1 MLQLMG
7 SQKVDTTQWLNNEQD
22 TCTHLEYVLYIE
34 SMKWSEVSQSCLT
47 LCHPMDYSLLGSS
60 VHGIFQARVLEW
72 IAMSFSRGPSRPR
85 NRTQVSRIAGRRFTV
100 WATREALISHSRKPG
115 SKWVTTQLWLSES
128 LRFFGYSSSVYSCHL
143 FLISSASVRFLQFL
157 SFIMP
162 ILAWNVPLTSPI
174 FLRKSLAFPILL

>member
-60 VHGIFQARVLEW
+60 VHGIFQARILEWVAISFSRGTSWPRDQTWVSLIVGRRITIWATCNAMDCQARVLEW
-72 IAMSFSRGPSRPR
+72 IAISFSRGSYQPR
-85 NRTQVSRIAGRRFTV
+85 DQTRVFWITGRLFII
-100 WATREALISHSRKPG
+100 WAFREAPK
-115 SKWVTTQLWLSES
+115 
-128 LRFFGYSSSVYSCHL
+128 C
-143 FLISSASVRFLQFL
+143 
-157 SFIMP
+157 
-162 ILAWNVPLTSPI
+162 I
-174 FLRKSLAFPILL
+174 FNKM

>member
-1 MLQLMG
+1 MECDRP
-7 SQKVDTTQWLNNEQD
+7 K
-22 TCTHLEYVLYIE
+22 
-34 SMKWSEVSQSCLT
+34 KWREVQVAQPCAT
-47 LCHPMDYSLLGSS
+47 LFDPMDCHLPGSS
-60 VHGIFQARVLEW
+60 VHGDSPGKNTGVGCRALLQRIF
-72 IAMSFSRGPSRPR
+72 P
-85 NRTQVSRIAGRRFTV
+85 TQGSNLGLLHLRQILYR